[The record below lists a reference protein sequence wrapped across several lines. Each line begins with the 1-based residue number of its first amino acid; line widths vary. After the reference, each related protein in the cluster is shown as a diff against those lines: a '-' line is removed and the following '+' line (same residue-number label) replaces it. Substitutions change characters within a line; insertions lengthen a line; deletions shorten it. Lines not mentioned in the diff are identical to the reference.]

1 MIIGNG
7 LIAKSLKTYFE
18 TDLDFIVFASGVS
31 NSSETSECEFLRERS
46 LLLEA
51 IDQNKFLLY
60 FSTCSIYDT
69 ELNNSLYVKHKKEM
83 EVLVSKSRKYLIFRL
98 PQVVGKTEN
107 PNTLTNYIYNH
118 IIQGVKFRVWK
129 KAYRNIIDV
138 KDVATIVNYLV
149 RSARVKNQIIN
160 VACPFSISIST
171 LVSTF
176 ESALGVAAQYD
187 LIDLGGSYQIDTSL
201 VSKVAQELDIDFDV
215 HYVNKLIRKYYS

>member
-1 MIIGNG
+1 MIVGNG
-7 LIAKSLKTYFE
+7 LIAKSFKSYFE

-31 NSSETSECEFLRERS
+31 NSSETSAVEFLRERS

-83 EVLVSKSRKYLIFRL
+83 EALVSESRKYTIFRL

-118 IIQGVKFRVWK
+118 IVHGIKFQVWK
-129 KAYRNIIDV
+129 KAYRNLIDV
-138 KDVATIVNYLV
+138 RDVATIVNYLV
-149 RSARVKNQIIN
+149 RSTQVNNQIVN
-160 VACPFSISIST
+160 VACPFSISIPT

-176 ESALGVAAQYD
+176 ESVLGVAAQYD
-187 LIDLGGSYQIDTSL
+187 LIDSGGSYLIDTNL
-201 VSKVAQELDIDFDV
+201 VSKVADELDIDFDAD
-215 HYVNKLIRKYYS
+215 YVNKLIRKYYS